1 MREEKARR
9 AALRRLNTLAHVYV
23 NIFRPERFD
32 EDLIEP
38 EYAMTS
44 RQAFELLSSAF
55 RRNFVEEL
63 GEQASL
69 RVLLAATR
77 EYLLSKYI
85 LRIGLLSVLPV
96 LVYAHGVTGAVL
108 PQALLYLSTRPLA
121 WTNRGRGARIA
132 EHILSYRR
140 DQLGSPRGARRAL
153 RRELPSIPAKALTSQ
168 RWREQLHELLPED
181 EAVREIALKLAD
193 QYDGDMGALLET
205 SVELAR

>member
-9 AALRRLNTLAHVYV
+9 AALRRLNTLARVYV

-55 RRNFVEEL
+55 RRNFVDEL

-69 RVLLAATR
+69 RVLQAATR
-77 EYLLSKYI
+77 QYLLSKYI
-85 LRIGLLSVLPV
+85 LRVALLAVLPV
-96 LVYAHGVTGAVL
+96 LLYVHGLATGVL
-108 PQALLYLSTRPLA
+108 LQTLLYLSTRPLA

-132 EHILSYRR
+132 EHILSYRQ
-140 DQLGSPRGARRAL
+140 DQLGSPRGTRRAL

-168 RWREQLHELLPED
+168 RWKAQLHALLPRD

-193 QYDGDMGALLET
+193 QYDGDMRALLET